1 MQMARIQNA
10 ILACATVFAAFG
22 IGFMMQSSHVAEM
35 RYGQQAAVGKSPVSL
50 GFDRQISE
58 DGLFSEIS
66 PSELTSIAYTSASSE
81 FMMPGHDAGKTSRI
95 APGLPTVASLERDQ
109 LPESIVLA
117 AADGGATQS
126 GATACAATLEARP
139 VAAAMVD
146 LTLSVPCERN
156 ARVTLHHNG
165 MMVSETTDMNG
176 RLAAQMPALSQTAV
190 YMASFASGRS
200 AMAKAEV
207 TSLDVYDRVVVQ
219 WQGPGELQIHALEFG
234 ADYGDEGHIWM
245 GAPRDIAAAALG
257 KGGFVT
263 RHGRT
268 MPDQDLRAQVY
279 TFPSGTSATLGD
291 VALTVETEVS
301 GDNCGRQMEGQALQI
316 TGGGALGV
324 TDLTVDMP
332 GCEAIGDFLVLKNL
346 LQDLKIARN

>member
-10 ILACATVFAAFG
+10 ILACATFFAALG

-35 RYGQQAAVGKSPVSL
+35 RYGQQASLVKSPVSP
-50 GFDRQISE
+50 GFDRQITE
-58 DGLFSEIS
+58 DGLFSEIT

-81 FMMPGHDAGKTSRI
+81 FLISGHDAGNTSRI
-95 APGLPTVASLERDQ
+95 APGLPAVASMGRDR
-109 LPESIVLA
+109 LPESMVLA
-117 AADGGATQS
+117 ATDGGATQS
-126 GATACAATLEARP
+126 EVSACAATLETRP

-146 LTLSVPCERN
+146 LTLSVPCEPN

-165 MMVSETTDMNG
+165 MMVSEITDTNG
-176 RLAAQMPALSQTAV
+176 RLVVQMPALSQTAV
-190 YMASFASGRS
+190 YMASLASGRS

-234 ADYGDEGHIWM
+234 ADYGDEGHVWI
-245 GAPRDIAAAALG
+245 GAPRDIADAALG

-263 RHGRT
+263 RHGRIT
-268 MPDQDLRAQVY
+268 GDQDLRAQVY
-279 TFPSGTSATLGD
+279 TFPSGTSATMGD

-301 GDNCGRQMEGQALQI
+301 GENCGRQMEGQALQI

-324 TDLTVDMP
+324 TELTVDMP

>member
-1 MQMARIQNA
+1 MARIQNA
-10 ILACATVFAAFG
+10 ILACATFFAALG
-22 IGFMMQSSHVAEM
+22 IGFMMQSSPVAEM
-35 RYGQQAAVGKSPVSL
+35 RYGHQASL
-50 GFDRQISE
+50 GKPPMSLVVDQKLAE
-58 DGLFSEIS
+58 DGPFSEIS

-81 FMMPGHDAGKTSRI
+81 FVTSGRDARNTSRI
-95 APGLPTVASLERDQ
+95 APERPTVASMGRDD
-109 LPESIVLA
+109 LPESVILA
-117 AADGGATQS
+117 AADGGAVHS
-126 GATACAATLEARP
+126 GALTCVATLEARS

-146 LTLSVPCERN
+146 LTLDVPCEPN

-165 MMVSETTDMNG
+165 MMVSESTDMNG
-176 RLAAQMPALSQTAV
+176 RLAVQMPALSQAAV

-234 ADYGDEGHIWM
+234 ADYGDEGHIWI
-245 GAPRDIAAAALG
+245 GAPRDIADAALG

-263 RHGRT
+263 RHGRI
-268 MPDQDLRAQVY
+268 MPDLELQAQVY
-279 TFPSGTSATLGD
+279 TFPSGTSATLGN

-301 GDNCGRQMEGQALQI
+301 ADTCGRQLEGQALQI